1 MNLLDYRPLIIH
13 AIEKYAKD
21 LEFEDCLQEGY
32 ISVMESIR
40 DFDSSRKIPLNA
52 YISTNLR
59 YLYLSMERDNS
70 LSLNDKDSLG
80 REYLERLESEE
91 ETEGILR
98 DREKTRLL
106 KEYLNSLGSR
116 QREILLLSFLDGESN
131 QNIADKLGLSYQTV
145 ANSKLLAKK
154 NLLALV
160 KKAP

>member
-1 MNLLDYRPLIIH
+1 
-13 AIEKYAKD
+13 
-21 LEFEDCLQEGY
+21 
-32 ISVMESIR
+32 MESIR